1 MVINR
6 FYCIIFPIFSAQS
19 NTQEIKNNTEGVEN
33 DNNSHRNLRNRKTLN
48 GHNNSENNEN
58 NDQVGKRKLRGN
70 SFSNA
75 KEFKNKSYK
84 CNSCNRDF
92 SSPLSLK
99 AHVKFAHEGNMDNKC
114 ELCGKTFASIQGLV
128 SHIRSHEVKK
138 GSR

>member
-6 FYCIIFPIFSAQS
+6 FYCIIFTIFSAQS

-48 GHNNSENNEN
+48 GHNNSEN